1 MCDYKNGGEIELL
14 KTILKRV
21 LQCIPTLF
29 IVVTFTFV
37 LTRMIPGNPAATILG
52 PQASAADI
60 QAMEIK
66 LGLDQPK
73 LTQFIDYIGNV
84 LHGDFG
90 TSYMY
95 NQPVLDLIAE
105 RIPSTLQITV
115 TALVIALILGVAIGM
130 FSALHQYSVM
140 DYVFMVLALVGGST
154 DSAPAWQALGL
165 LLASILGRAVLN
177 RFSQLQQTHAGYF
190 MAANKRVAIG
200 QRMKSVPMGYFNDR
214 SLGNLTASSPG
225 SAPLYWTMWRL
236 WPPWCW

>member
-140 DYVFMVLALVGGST
+140 DYVFMVLAWW
-154 DSAPAWQALGL
+154 ACPCP
-165 LLASILGRAVLN
+165 
-177 RFSQLQQTHAGYF
+177 FSGWA
-190 MAANKRVAIG
+190 
-200 QRMKSVPMGYFNDR
+200 
-214 SLGNLTASSPG
+214 
-225 SAPLYWTMWRL
+225 
-236 WPPWCW
+236 